1 MGQQKYTKV
10 DGNVLGLFN
19 TRRFLAIKIVQ
30 RKL

>member
-10 DGNVLGLFN
+10 DGNIIGIFN
-19 TRRFLAIKIVQ
+19 THVFLPIKIVQ